1 MKLWKRAGLLLL
13 ALSLLLTVPASAAQP
28 DAGRAAAALH
38 SLGLFQGT
46 AAGRFDEENMALERE
61 ATRAEALVMF
71 VRLLGRE
78 GAALD
83 GGYEHPFSDGS
94 PWADACLGYAY
105 QNGLVKGKGDGSFGA
120 AESVTLDAYV
130 TFILRALNYDEA
142 AGDFSWSSAAS
153 KGVELGLYDAAF
165 AEGCVDGM
173 TRGALAQVSYAALS
187 QAVKGSSETLAG
199 SLVRLGMVDE
209 GAVRSLGLPLEAAGP
224 SPEPSPESGE
234 DSAAEIQALV
244 DLVNET
250 RADAGL
256 SPVALDEA
264 LSACAAIRAEEIIE
278 RFEHTRPD
286 GRDCFSVLS
295 DSGFTYRRVGEN
307 IAYGYPTAESVMDG
321 WMNSAGHRA
330 NILESG
336 YSRIGVGRSGTR
348 WVQLF
353 AD

>member
-1 MKLWKRAGLLLL
+1 M
-13 ALSLLLTVPASAAQP
+13 
-28 DAGRAAAALH
+28 
-38 SLGLFQGT
+38 
-46 AAGRFDEENMALERE
+46 
-61 ATRAEALVMF
+61 
-71 VRLLGRE
+71 
-78 GAALD
+78 
-83 GGYEHPFSDGS
+83 
-94 PWADACLGYAY
+94 
-105 QNGLVKGKGDGSFGA
+105 VKGKGDGSFGA

-130 TFILRALNYDEA
+130 TFILRVLNYDEA

-256 SPVALDEA
+256 SPVA
-264 LSACAAIRAEEIIE
+264 R
-278 RFEHTRPD
+278 TRPSPPAPPSA
-286 GRDCFSVLS
+286 RRRLS
-295 DSGFTYRRVGEN
+295 SASSTPGPTGGT
-307 IAYGYPTAESVMDG
+307 ASPSSPTAASPIAAPG
-321 WMNSAGHRA
+321 RTSPTGTPPR
-330 NILESG
+330 
-336 YSRIGVGRSGTR
+336 SR
-348 WVQLF
+348 
-353 AD
+353 

>member
-1 MKLWKRAGLLLL
+1 
-13 ALSLLLTVPASAAQP
+13 
-28 DAGRAAAALH
+28 
-38 SLGLFQGT
+38 
-46 AAGRFDEENMALERE
+46 
-61 ATRAEALVMF
+61 
-71 VRLLGRE
+71 
-78 GAALD
+78 
-83 GGYEHPFSDGS
+83 
-94 PWADACLGYAY
+94 
-105 QNGLVKGKGDGSFGA
+105 GDGSFGA

-130 TFILRALNYDEA
+130 TFILRALNCDEA

-250 RADAGL
+250 RAA
-256 SPVALDEA
+256 
-264 LSACAAIRAEEIIE
+264 
-278 RFEHTRPD
+278 
-286 GRDCFSVLS
+286 
-295 DSGFTYRRVGEN
+295 
-307 IAYGYPTAESVMDG
+307 AESVMDG